1 MGRRIP
7 NQSHSASV
15 GVWSNERV
23 VVLLNGGLRATRRS
37 HPHDIPSGLPIRPT
51 LGQLSILSTN
61 QVEELLWLK

>member
-15 GVWSNERV
+15 GVWSSERV
-23 VVLLNGGLRATRRS
+23 EVQLSGGLRVTRRLL
-37 HPHDIPSGLPIRPT
+37 PQDIPSGHLIRPM

-61 QVEELLWLK
+61 QVEELL